1 MASWELIILVLSS
14 SVASGGYSGF
24 LWGFI
29 VTSLLYAPV
38 VLSLAEM
45 ESMAPTS
52 GGQYH
57 WVSEFSPPKYQKQL
71 SYASGWMLTLSWLA
85 TQTAG
90 PFLTVTLINTLINV
104 TNPDYSF
111 TSWQY
116 TLIMLAVIAS
126 TILFNTWAATILPA
140 IEAFALYIHVLG
152 FFIVIISL
160 WVCGPKGTAKEVFIT
175 FTAENGWNLGAALL
189 LTQVNSFYCI
199 LGSVLRPRLGDQ
211 DEYRRKRITGLG
223 RTTFFVV
230 DVYIETSTHVIRS
243 VVNTRPVFQHSDTA
257 VHISEEVKDAG
268 TVVPR
273 CMWWSYVLNFVMA
286 LVTLITMLFTWG
298 PIDDALNA
306 DTPYLILFQNIPVGV
321 ALLMLIVIFI
331 LIYIGNVTT
340 LVTVS
345 RQTWAFARDR
355 GFPFSKWITK
365 MDHKR
370 ALPFNSV
377 YLTSVLSGVLC
388 LINLGSTL
396 AFNIIVSLSLLALL
410 STYTMSVGCIF
421 WRRPTNQPLPPAR
434 WSLGKWGIWINGA
447 GFAYSIFAMIWCCFP
462 TTLPVD
468 ASSANYGPAI
478 WGGVILLAVVMY
490 IFHGRKH
497 YTPPVDFVEGRRNPS
512 VGIQHI

>member
-14 SVASGGYSGF
+14 SVASGGYSGL

-199 LGSVLRPRLGDQ
+199 LGS
-211 DEYRRKRITGLG
+211 
-223 RTTFFVV
+223 
-230 DVYIETSTHVIRS
+230 
-243 VVNTRPVFQHSDTA
+243 DTA

-306 DTPYLILFQNIPVGV
+306 DTPYLILFQNVPVGV

-340 LVTVS
+340 LATVS

-421 WRRPTNQPLPPAR
+421 WRRLTNQPLPPAR